1 MILQNFSKKDRF
13 PLPVPGRAGCEKEY
27 FMKKILSL
35 LLAFSLALSLAA
47 CGGSASSAASS
58 AAVSEAASSAAASEE
73 EEAAA
78 PLSVTEPLRIAGL
91 KGPTT
96 MGLVNLLSMEQ
107 AGTAAMDYDLQLY
120 GAADEIV
127 PLLIKGELDMAA
139 IPANLAATLYQKT
152 SGGIQA
158 VAVNTLGVLYVVE
171 QGDTVHSMADLKGR
185 TILSTGKGTTP
196 EYVLR
201 YLLTANGLDPD
212 KDVDIQY
219 YSEATEVTAQMA
231 TTQDAIAVLPQPYVT
246 AAGLKD
252 DTLRVALDLTAEWD
266 KVADTQLI
274 TGVTVVRK
282 AYAEEHPDVVAA
294 FLADYAQ
301 SVNAAN
307 TDLDGTAALCEEQ
320 GVVAKAAIAKKALP
334 NCNIVCLT
342 GEELKADVSGYLQV
356 LYDADPAAVGGTL
369 PGEDFYWAAQ

>member
-1 MILQNFSKKDRF
+1 
-13 PLPVPGRAGCEKEY
+13 
-27 FMKKILSL
+27 MKKLTSM
-35 LLAFSLALSLAA
+35 LLALALALSLAA
-47 CGGSASSAASS
+47 CGGAASGTTASSAASGE
-58 AAVSEAASSAAASEE
+58 AVSEAASS
-73 EEAAA
+73 EEAKE
-78 PLSVTEPLRIAGL
+78 LSTTDALRIAGL

-96 MGLVNLLSMEQ
+96 MGLVNLLSMEED
-107 AGTAAMDYDLQLY
+107 GTASMDYDLQLY

-127 PLLIKGELDMAA
+127 PLLMKGELDMAA
-139 IPANLAATLYQKT
+139 IPANLAATLYQKMN
-152 SGGIQA
+152 GGIQA

-171 QGDTVHSMADLKGR
+171 KGGDTVQSMADLKGH

-201 YLLTANGLDPD
+201 YLLNANGIDPD
-212 KDVDIQY
+212 KDVTIEY

-231 TTQDAIAVLPQPYVT
+231 NTDNAIAVLPQPYVT
-246 AAGLKD
+246 AAGLQD
-252 DTLRVALDLTAEWD
+252 DTLRVALNLTEEWD

-282 AYAEEHPDVVAA
+282 EYAEAHPDVVAA
-294 FLADYAQ
+294 FLADYAK
-301 SVNAAN
+301 SVDAAN

-342 GEELKADVSGYLQV
+342 GDELKANASAYLQV
-356 LYDADPAAVGGTL
+356 LYDADPAAVGGAL
-369 PGEDFYWAAQ
+369 PGDDFYWTAE

>member
-1 MILQNFSKKDRF
+1 
-13 PLPVPGRAGCEKEY
+13 
-27 FMKKILSL
+27 MKKLTSM
-35 LLAFSLALSLAA
+35 LLALALVLSLAA
-47 CGGSASSAASS
+47 CGGAASSSVASSAASS
-58 AAVSEAASSAAASEE
+58 EAVPEAASEAASS
-73 EEAAA
+73 EEAKE
-78 PLSVTEPLRIAGL
+78 LSTTDALRIAGL

-96 MGLVNLLSMEQ
+96 MGLVNLLSMEED
-107 AGTAAMDYDLQLY
+107 GTAAMDYDLQLY

-152 SGGIQA
+152 NGGIQA

-231 TTQDAIAVLPQPYVT
+231 STQDAIAVLPQPYVT

-342 GEELKADVSGYLQV
+342 GEELKADAAGYLQV

>member
-1 MILQNFSKKDRF
+1 
-13 PLPVPGRAGCEKEY
+13 
-27 FMKKILSL
+27 MKKILSL

-47 CGGSASSAASS
+47 CGGSASSAVSS
-58 AAVSEAASSAAASEE
+58 TVVSEAASSAAASEE

-171 QGDTVHSMADLKGR
+171 QGDTIHSMADLKGR

-231 TTQDAIAVLPQPYVT
+231 ATQDAIAVLPQPYVT

-342 GEELKADVSGYLQV
+342 GEELKADAAGYLQV

>member
-1 MILQNFSKKDRF
+1 
-13 PLPVPGRAGCEKEY
+13 
-27 FMKKILSL
+27 MKKLTSM
-35 LLAFSLALSLAA
+35 LLALALVLSLAA
-47 CGGSASSAASS
+47 CGGAASSSVASSAASS
-58 AAVSEAASSAAASEE
+58 EAVPEAASEAASS
-73 EEAAA
+73 EEAKE
-78 PLSVTEPLRIAGL
+78 LSTTDALRIAGL

-96 MGLVNLLSMEQ
+96 MGLVNLLSMEEDD
-107 AGTAAMDYDLQLY
+107 TASMDYDLQLY

-127 PLLIKGELDMAA
+127 PLLMKGELDMAA

-152 SGGIQA
+152 NGGIQA

-171 QGDTVHSMADLKGR
+171 KGDTVQSMADLKGR

-201 YLLTANGLDPD
+201 YLLNANGIDPD
-212 KDVDIQY
+212 KDVTIEY

-231 TTQDAIAVLPQPYVT
+231 TTEDAIAVLPQPYVT
-246 AAGLKD
+246 AAGLQD
-252 DTLRVALDLTAEWD
+252 ETLRVALNLTEEWN

-282 AYAEEHPDVVAA
+282 EYAEEHPDVVAA
-294 FLADYAQ
+294 FLTDYAR
-301 SVNAAN
+301 SVEAAN

-342 GEELKADVSGYLQV
+342 GDELKADASAYLQV
-356 LYDADPAAVGGTL
+356 LFDADPAAVGGAL
-369 PGEDFYWAAQ
+369 PGDDFYWTAE

>member
-1 MILQNFSKKDRF
+1 
-13 PLPVPGRAGCEKEY
+13 
-27 FMKKILSL
+27 MKKIVSL
-35 LLAFSLALSLAA
+35 LLALTMALGLAA
-47 CGGSASSAASS
+47 CGGAASSSVASSAAASS
-58 AAVSEAASSAAASEE
+58 EAVSEAASSEETVSE
-73 EEAAA
+73 
-78 PLSVTEPLRIAGL
+78 PLSATEALRIAGL

-96 MGLVNLLSMEQ
+96 MGLVNLLSMESD
-107 AGTAAMDYDLQLY
+107 GTASMDYDLQLY

-127 PLLIKGELDMAA
+127 PLLMKGELDMAA

-152 SGGIQA
+152 SGSIEA

-171 QGDTVHSMADLKGR
+171 KGDTVQSMADLKGR

-201 YLLTANGLDPD
+201 YLLTQNGIDPD
-212 KDVDIQY
+212 KDVTIEY

-231 TTQDAIAVLPQPYVT
+231 NAEDAIAVLPQPYVT
-246 AAGLKD
+246 AAGLQD
-252 DTLRVALDLTAEWD
+252 DTLRVALDLTEEWN
-266 KVADTQLI
+266 KVCDTQLI

-282 AYAEEHPDVVAA
+282 EYAEEHPDVVAA
-294 FLADYAQ
+294 FLADYAK
-301 SVNAAN
+301 SVDAAN

-342 GEELKADVSGYLQV
+342 GDDLKTNASAYLQV
-356 LYDADPAAVGGTL
+356 LFDADPAAVGGAM
-369 PGEDFYWAAQ
+369 PGDDFYWSAE

>member
-1 MILQNFSKKDRF
+1 
-13 PLPVPGRAGCEKEY
+13 
-27 FMKKILSL
+27 MKKIVSL
-35 LLAFSLALSLAA
+35 LLALTMALSLAA
-47 CGGSASSAASS
+47 CGGAASGSTASSAASS
-58 AAVSEAASSAAASEE
+58 EAVSEAASEAASS
-73 EEAAA
+73 EEAKEQSTTDA
-78 PLSVTEPLRIAGL
+78 LRIAGL

-96 MGLVNLLSMEQ
+96 MGLVNLLSMEED
-107 AGTAAMDYDLQLY
+107 GTAAMDYDLQLY

-127 PLLIKGELDMAA
+127 PLLMKGELDMAA

-152 SGGIQA
+152 NGGIQA

-171 QGDTVHSMADLKGR
+171 QGDTVQSMADLKGR

-201 YLLTANGLDPD
+201 YLLNANGIDPD
-212 KDVDIQY
+212 KDVTIEY

-231 TTQDAIAVLPQPYVT
+231 NADNAIAVLPQPYVT
-246 AAGLKD
+246 AAGLQD
-252 DTLRVALDLTAEWD
+252 DTLRVALNLTEEWD

-282 AYAEEHPDVVAA
+282 EYAEEHPDVVAA
-294 FLADYAQ
+294 FLADYAK
-301 SVNAAN
+301 SVDAAN

-342 GEELKADVSGYLQV
+342 GDELKADASAYLQV
-356 LYDADPAAVGGTL
+356 LYDADPAAVGGAL
-369 PGEDFYWAAQ
+369 PGDDFYWTAE